1 MNLLGNRVKKREK
14 DGVVILGVLI
24 VQVVCA
30 VFFIS
35 NIVFGIIGYRTQ
47 PTSWRF
53 REMLEIG
60 AAMGLVLGGIL
71 GAVALRKS
79 MHRQKKADEQMRLVS
94 GVFMELL
101 EERFDDW
108 GLTPSERDV
117 ALFMIKGMS
126 TQEVAELRGTSEGTI
141 KAQTNAIYRK
151 ADVSGRS
158 QLLSL
163 FIDELMGD
171 GLLDALPA

>member
-1 MNLLGNRVKKREK
+1 MNPLAKKLKKPKK
-14 DGVVILGVLI
+14 DEVVIFGVLV
-24 VQVVCA
+24 VQIVCA
-30 VFFIS
+30 IFFIS
-35 NIVFGIIGYRTQ
+35 NIVIGIFGYRTQ

-60 AAMGLVLGGIL
+60 AAMGLVLGGVL

-79 MHRQKKADEQMRLVS
+79 MHRQKQADEQLRLVS

-126 TQEVAELRGTSEGTI
+126 TQEVADLRGTSEGTI

-151 ADVSGRS
+151 ANVSGRP

-163 FIDELMGD
+163 FIDDLMGD
-171 GLLDALPA
+171 GLIA